1 MDQTTGEG
9 LRHERLHD
17 LVGDDGFRLLVAQL
31 QDKDQLTQHRRPL
44 GALAGVIT
52 HDRAVQHVRTH
63 VVLIE
68 QGCDVGGC
76 DCNNKRVVISKPKRG
91 INKSIELTSG
101 QAVDQGFQLFR
112 QRALRPLVVQQ
123 IDTLLHIRPA

>member
-1 MDQTTGEG
+1 MKQLNILPDLTGLSWG
-9 LRHERLHD
+9 PFIPARYQSASSLSRLPFPLQRLHD

-76 DCNNKRVVISKPKRG
+76 DCNNKRVVISKGK
-91 INKSIELTSG
+91 
-101 QAVDQGFQLFR
+101 
-112 QRALRPLVVQQ
+112 
-123 IDTLLHIRPA
+123 